1 MPPGARIFSLHAF
14 ISWLYSLVCFLPQ
27 AVKQVYLHFWLQQCY
42 CICMKEKMSG
52 VVVGNTRQ
60 CKRVA
65 SQHGNVNVWHHNMS
79 IDWNY
84 QIFPEDS
91 NLHI

>member
-1 MPPGARIFSLHAF
+1 
-14 ISWLYSLVCFLPQ
+14 
-27 AVKQVYLHFWLQQCY
+27 
-42 CICMKEKMSG
+42 MKEKMSG